1 MNEHDKFCLIPE
13 AGLNVTPNGVI
24 TPCCAISDY
33 KLGHITEDSL
43 SSVFFGEKYQQFRQ
57 AHRNNQLPAVCIEAC
72 VNRNNSFV
80 HRTGRN
86 EVIQNSEA
94 HNNKEPGK
102 EKLIILDIGLGNIC
116 NLTCTFCDETW
127 SSSWAKLKNKNS
139 DIFSFD
145 LDTTLNIA
153 KNLNGMVHVSFKGG
167 EPLNIPYLDKFL
179 NEFYINNK
187 DCTIS
192 LVSNGTETN
201 DRINDALFKF
211 RVVLTIS
218 TEATGKLYQYMRGG
232 KYTWDDVLKNI
243 KSFIARGCEYIEI
256 SSVISIYNYTTW
268 SKDMLV
274 IQTQLSELG
283 IKSNISA
290 QLCIH
295 PNEESLFLLNQDQRQ
310 RLVNLIMEDVN
321 RGLKIQGLE
330 EMTASILTKRIVN
343 TTRDKVIE
351 KIQFNNSMRNMDLF
365 DIVED
370 FTDHLDL

>member
-1 MNEHDKFCLIPE
+1 MNKQDKFCLIPE
-13 AGLNVTPNGVI
+13 AGLNVAPDGTI
-24 TPCCAISDY
+24 TPCCVLSDY
-33 KLGHITEDSL
+33 KLGNIAEDSL
-43 SSVFFGEKYQQFRQ
+43 SSAFFGEKYQQFRQ
-57 AHRNNQLPAVCIEAC
+57 AHRNNQIPEECVEAC
-72 VNRNNSFV
+72 VRRNNSFV

-86 EVIQNSEA
+86 KVIQNAEA
-94 HNNKEPGK
+94 HKHKEPGQ

-139 DIFSFD
+139 NIFSFD
-145 LDTTLNIA
+145 LETTLDIA
-153 KNLNGMVHVSFKGG
+153 KNLNGMIQVSFKGG

-201 DRINDALFKF
+201 ERINDALFKF

-218 TEATGKLYQYMRGG
+218 TEATGSLYQYMRGG
-232 KYTWDDVLKNI
+232 KYTWEDVLKNI
-243 KSFIARGCEYIEI
+243 KSFVDRGCEHIEI
-256 SSVISIYNYTTW
+256 SSIISLYNYTTW

-274 IQTQLSELG
+274 IQTQMRELG
-283 IKSNISA
+283 ISSNISA

-295 PNEESLFLLNQDQRQ
+295 PNEESLFLLNQNQRQ
-310 RLVNLIMEDVN
+310 RLVNSIMEDVD
-321 RGLKIQGLE
+321 RGLIIQGLE
-330 EMTASILTKRIVN
+330 EMTASILAKRTVD
-343 TTRDKVIE
+343 TTRSKVIE
-351 KIQFNNSMRNMDLF
+351 KIQFNNSMRNMNLF

-370 FTDHLDL
+370 FTDYLDL